1 MIILAQFG
9 LQLQLVKIDSRVL
22 KVIKSLHG
30 KTSLSEAA
38 MIPNEA
44 VGNFFRELFRE
55 TFKTLQL
62 TLFISYLNSDMVFL
76 L

>member
-30 KTSLSEAA
+30 KTSLSEAS
-38 MIPNEA
+38 MIPKEA
-44 VGNFFRELFRE
+44 VGNFFRELFRK
-55 TFKTLQL
+55 TF
-62 TLFISYLNSDMVFL
+62 
-76 L
+76 